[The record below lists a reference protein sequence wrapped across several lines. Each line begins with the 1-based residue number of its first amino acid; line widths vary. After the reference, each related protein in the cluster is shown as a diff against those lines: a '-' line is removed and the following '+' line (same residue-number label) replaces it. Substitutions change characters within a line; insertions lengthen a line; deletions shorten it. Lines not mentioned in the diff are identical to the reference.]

1 MGYTK
6 RLSSKVIPFSS
17 SGTSRIWK
25 SRVEV
30 YERDGKSIISE
41 FKRAFIDLI
50 KKFGK
55 NTPYPF
61 FNGRYTNGIA
71 VLSSFSPTPK
81 GNAKTTASCQTN
93 MTPRHKIKRYE
104 LWNTVRLTSFKV
116 LKSTIFFQ
124 LGVSSHCHHHHP
136 YQSITVLALIGY
148 FEVTSLTWHL
158 TVKLFPA
165 KISEQATLQKIWR
178 QRITVH
184 CCLRILTD
192 DFRYNE
198 RVNEIPASKLPSY
211 IKKISTSPRE
221 TKWTVTLRTS
231 H

>member
-6 RLSSKVIPFSS
+6 RLSSKVIPFYS
-17 SGTSRIWK
+17 SGTSRVWK

-30 YERDGKSIISE
+30 YKREGKSIISV
-41 FKRAFIDLI
+41 FKRALIDLI

-55 NTPYPF
+55 DTPYPF
-61 FNGRYTNGIA
+61 FQRKVYKWIA
-71 VLSSFSPTPK
+71 FPSSSSPTPK

-93 MTPRHKIKRYE
+93 MTPKHKIKRYE

-116 LKSTIFFQ
+116 LKSTNFFFQ
-124 LGVSSHCHHHHP
+124 LGVSSHCNHLHP
-136 YQSITVLALIGY
+136 YQSITVLALIGF
-148 FEVTSLTWHL
+148 FEVTWHL
-158 TVKLFPA
+158 TMKLFHA

-184 CCLRILTD
+184 CCPRILTD
-192 DFRYNE
+192 DLRYNDGE
-198 RVNEIPASKLPSY
+198 WNFSFKITQLY
-211 IKKISTSPRE
+211 KKISTSPRE